1 MIKQQGGAC
10 RGILLNNYS
19 SIVYSSSEKL
29 FSLKHHFTLWTKGTH
44 FMARR
49 YLNTIWSEQFYDL
62 NIDFFFPPFFLLTFV
77 PASLL
82 HGISLFINLLNLTNW
97 FSGFLLHKCKV
108 ISPNNILLTKNIW
121 SSALKMTCHV
131 IKQKSRCLI
140 CMCTLKIS

>member
-62 NIDFFFPPFFLLTFV
+62 NIDFFSPFLSFNLCTCLTSTFPSSLIYWTWQIDFQDFYCTNAKSLALT
-77 PASLL
+77 
-82 HGISLFINLLNLTNW
+82 I
-97 FSGFLLHKCKV
+97 FSWQKIYDQVHSK
-108 ISPNNILLTKNIW
+108 W
-121 SSALKMTCHV
+121 HV
-131 IKQKSRCLI
+131 VL
-140 CMCTLKIS
+140 